1 MNKYTK
7 YAESRKVGGND
18 ITWDEI
24 TDSCEYID
32 EAYDELGNM
41 WSLYKDTEKGVYLIS
56 PYSGKLKDV
65 NIEKE

>member
-1 MNKYTK
+1 MTK
-7 YAESRKVGGND
+7 KVVDRKDYIGK
-18 ITWDEI
+18 TWDEI

-41 WSLYKDTEKGVYLIS
+41 WSLFKDTEKGVYLLS